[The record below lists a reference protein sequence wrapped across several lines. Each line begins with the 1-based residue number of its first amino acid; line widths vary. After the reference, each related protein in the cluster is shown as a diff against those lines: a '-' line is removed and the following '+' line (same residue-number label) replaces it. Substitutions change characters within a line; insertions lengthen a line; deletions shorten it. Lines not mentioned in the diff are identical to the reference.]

1 MPRRKI
7 EQKRGQEVS
16 ILSRVFKESYQEGDI
31 AKNLKKK
38 VSDCTSWREGFFRQ
52 REVPSAVALNGF
64 LSVLKEPV

>member
-38 VSDCTSWREGFFRQ
+38 VSEQPLYLLERGIFQAEGSTKCSCL
-52 REVPSAVALNGF
+52 EWIS
-64 LSVLKEPV
+64 